1 MNKKLE
7 MAWYGQ
13 RKNRPTID
21 KAVFLKV
28 LKEKS
33 NQLVKTVKR
42 LNYVFMSDDGLLQI
56 NQQYLNHNTY
66 TDIITFD
73 LSNNEDIIGEI
84 YISLDRVQENAELYK
99 QPIQHE
105 FLRVLFHGALHLL
118 GYKDKNKTDEAKMRE
133 AENECINLYFET
145 LKRETF
151 HVKLKKK

>member
-56 NQQYLNHNTY
+56 NQH
-66 TDIITFD
+66 
-73 LSNNEDIIGEI
+73 
-84 YISLDRVQENAELYK
+84 
-99 QPIQHE
+99 
-105 FLRVLFHGALHLL
+105 LHR
-118 GYKDKNKTDEAKMRE
+118 YHH
-133 AENECINLYFET
+133 F
-145 LKRETF
+145 
-151 HVKLKKK
+151 